1 MLNKFASHNN
11 EHVALSSDEIRV
23 QVDDTSFPHAM
34 RIMAENKT
42 EFPLLSLG
50 FAALGTLH

>member
-23 QVDDTSFPHAM
+23 QVDDISFPYAM
-34 RIMAENKT
+34 RIMAANKT
-42 EFPLLSLG
+42 EFPLLS
-50 FAALGTLH
+50 